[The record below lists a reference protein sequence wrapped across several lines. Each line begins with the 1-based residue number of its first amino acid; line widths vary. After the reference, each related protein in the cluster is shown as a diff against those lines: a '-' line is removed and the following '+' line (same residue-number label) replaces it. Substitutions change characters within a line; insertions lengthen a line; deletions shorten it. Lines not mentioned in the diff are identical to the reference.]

1 MATPLSQICATA
13 LDKTVKELEL
23 ADLVGAKGA
32 RREIFRKSI
41 EPKSIP
47 ETAMDIVAETS
58 VNGLLSGTGTPLIN
72 LISGVTQSLL
82 MPTVRLAESLVLRDP
97 KVAREALSMYSG
109 AITGYADFIPFFKAG
124 WSKGMPLDLDV
135 TDYRRLGLTKEQYQ
149 KLLQAGGLGP
159 DSSAA
164 DIRAFMGDA
173 YDYVNKAIP
182 GLTGEIIRIPSR
194 LLVGIDEGMKAM
206 LRRQKFNALAFQKA
220 LEDVPAG
227 GEGLTQRFRE
237 LRRQKLIGE
246 EGAAAWK
253 SVKGRDDGSP
263 VELSALYQAQ
273 GYAKMAV
280 FQQELLGAAKQVQRF
295 RSEVKPLML
304 FLPFFKTPYNILKEG
319 LSFVPGL
326 GYVTASKYRYAPQQ
340 PVGQKAFAMEKSEIA
355 ARQLL
360 GFGAMATALTLHD
373 QGLITG
379 TYPSDP
385 NRRQMMIDSGIPEL
399 SIRTPNGWV
408 SFAKIEPMAT
418 VMGLMSDVSENI
430 DNYIENSDNPT
441 VDEFDELV
449 SGSLW
454 SLKQNILGKSFMEG
468 LAAAINVLSL
478 EEGNVGGFEDAIA
491 NIGRVVIPY
500 GALLNNVARTMDSAE
515 GFTQFGGTTYDRQ
528 ATEWYE
534 KIQQRIPV
542 LRESLPLMYGI
553 FGPNRTLNYWDI
565 WTGVRTVDEVNRTDL
580 QQELGALSIA
590 YSPISKAFRDNMR
603 LDNEELGRL
612 RQLAAEV
619 GTPILENL
627 VASVPF
633 QDAPESV
640 KEILFK
646 DAMRAVRAQ
655 AKQQFIYENMG
666 KPNFQARFQNALR
679 ASKGLGD
686 LLGFEEVPDK

>member
-1 MATPLSQICATA
+1 MAKALSTICATA

-23 ADLVGAKGA
+23 ADLVGAQGA
-32 RREIFRKSI
+32 RREIFRKAI

-47 ETAMDIVAETS
+47 EKTMDIVAETS

-72 LISGVTQSLL
+72 LVSGVTQSLL
-82 MPTVRLAESLVLRDP
+82 MPTVRLAEGLVLRNP
-97 KVAREALSMYSG
+97 RIAREALSMYSG
-109 AITGYADFIPFFKAG
+109 AITGYTDFIPFFKAG
-124 WSKGMPLDLDV
+124 WSRGMPLDLDV
-135 TDYRRLGLTKEQYQ
+135 TDYKRLGITKEQYQ

-164 DIRAFMGDA
+164 EIRAFMGDA
-173 YDYVNKAIP
+173 YDYVNNAIP
-182 GLTGEIIRIPSR
+182 GLLGEIIRVPSR

-206 LRRQKFNALAFQKA
+206 LRRQKFNALAYQKA
-220 LEDVPAG
+220 LEDFPAG
-227 GEGLTQRFRE
+227 GEQLSQRFKE

-246 EGAAAWK
+246 EGKAAWK
-253 SVKGRDDGSP
+253 SVKGQDDGSP
-263 VELSALYQAQ
+263 SELSALFQAQ
-273 GYAKMAV
+273 GYAKTAV

-319 LSFVPGL
+319 LTFVPGL

-340 PVGQKAFAMEKSEIA
+340 VGQKAFAMEKSELA
-355 ARQLL
+355 ARQLI

-418 VMGLMSDVSENI
+418 VMGLMSDLSSNI
-430 DNYIENSDNPT
+430 DDYIENSANPT
-441 VDEFDELV
+441 VDEFEEIV
-449 SGSLW
+449 GGTLW

-478 EEGNVGGFEDAIA
+478 EEGNVGGFEEAIA

-500 GALLNNVARTMDSAE
+500 GALLNNVARSMDAAE

-534 KIQQRIPV
+534 KIQQRIPG

-553 FGPNRTLNYWDI
+553 YGPNRTLNYWDI
-565 WTGVRTVDEVNRTDL
+565 WTGVKTVNDVNRTDL
-580 QQELGALSIA
+580 QEELGVLSIA
-590 YSPISKAFRDNMR
+590 YSPISKAFRDGMK

-612 RQLAAEV
+612 RQISAEV

-633 QDAPESV
+633 QDSPDSV

-646 DAMRAVRAQ
+646 DAMRAIRAQ

-679 ASKGLGD
+679 QSKGLGD